1 MNRQIFNRQV
11 FIDGATGLFSFNETT
26 LNQLQKRPGNINFDS
41 FKASYAEYN
50 TTSVTFCINLS
61 DACNLGCDYCF
72 NPNKQSKSVKLED
85 AIIFLDTCFKTFPNK
100 EKYFV
105 DLSGKGEPLLFLDK
119 MLKIKRFCEEKSN
132 ELNREV
138 LVQLVCNG
146 TLLDTLTA
154 DILQKNGILFGV
166 SLDGNEYIHDKHRK
180 TKDGKPTYQTILD
193 NVNNIPHHEYVG
205 AACTLTKDVFSLKES
220 LIELSKTFNTV
231 SYKPSRNCESA
242 IDDESIDKWLDS
254 YNELVIFLT
263 DQTIRGNLKYIR
275 VLLNGED
282 YLGKFIKRIVL
293 GQRNIVRCDAGI
305 GRFTLD
311 DDGSVYACPA
321 SFGIKQLKVG
331 TKDSLDLKKIEKLF
345 ESQIKKD
352 GCQKCDFRNIC
363 GGECQIERILS
374 KGINKVM
381 CKYKSHLILLSMYF
395 VAEVIEHNTLS
406 FKEIR
411 DFCIEIDNRRKLDK
425 DLDKF
430 LKEHPKYNFIDG
442 KLIYDNEYKKY

>member
-1 MNRQIFNRQV
+1 MVYKIISKDIY
-11 FIDGATGLFSFNETT
+11 IDGCTGLFSTSKII
-26 LNQLQKRPGNINFDS
+26 LDQLIVRKNNINFDS
-41 FKASYAEYN
+41 FRPNYSGYN

-72 NPNKQSKSVKLED
+72 NPSKKNKSVSLED
-85 AIIFLDTCFKTFPNK
+85 ALLFLDTCFKAYPNK

-119 MLKIKRFCEEKSN
+119 ILKIKKYCEEKSN
-132 ELNREV
+132 ELSREV

-146 TLLDTLTA
+146 TLLDLLTA

-166 SLDGNEYIHDKHRK
+166 SLDGNEFVHDKHRK
-180 TKDGKPTYQTILD
+180 TRDGKPTYQTILS

-205 AACTLTKDVFSLKES
+205 AACTLTKDAFSLKES

-242 IDDESIDKWLDS
+242 IDDKSIDKWLES
-254 YNELVIFLT
+254 YDELVLFLT

-282 YLGKFIKRIVL
+282 YLGKFIKRIIL

-311 DDGSVYACPA
+311 DDGNVYACPA

-331 TKDSLDLKKIEKLF
+331 TKDNLDYKKSSKLF
-345 ESQIKKD
+345 ENQIKKD

-363 GGECQIERILS
+363 GGECQIERIHHTLNICRYRT
-374 KGINKVM
+374 GFLPVNDE
-381 CKYKSHLILLSMYF
+381 LI
-395 VAEVIEHNTLS
+395 
-406 FKEIR
+406 
-411 DFCIEIDNRRKLDK
+411 
-425 DLDKF
+425 
-430 LKEHPKYNFIDG
+430 
-442 KLIYDNEYKKY
+442 